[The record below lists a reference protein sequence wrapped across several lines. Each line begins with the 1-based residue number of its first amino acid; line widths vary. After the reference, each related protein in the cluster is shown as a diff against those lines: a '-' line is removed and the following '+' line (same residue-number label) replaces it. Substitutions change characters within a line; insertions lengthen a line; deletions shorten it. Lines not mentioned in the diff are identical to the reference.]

1 MWKALSD
8 DDKKPYNDKA
18 AADEKR
24 YKDQLAELEEKGYF
38 TMPDGTKSTDQ
49 YVDPKK
55 KYGEDCVVPK
65 KPLSAYLFFTT
76 ENVNKIKEKDSCS
89 HPEAMK
95 KCGEVWNGLS
105 ADEKKVYEDKNAK
118 DT

>member
-38 TMPDGTKSTDQ
+38 TMPDGSKSTD
-49 YVDPKK
+49 
-55 KYGEDCVVPK
+55 
-65 KPLSAYLFFTT
+65 
-76 ENVNKIKEKDSCS
+76 
-89 HPEAMK
+89 
-95 KCGEVWNGLS
+95 
-105 ADEKKVYEDKNAK
+105 
-118 DT
+118 

>member
-1 MWKALSD
+1 M
-8 DDKKPYNDKA
+8 
-18 AADEKR
+18 
-24 YKDQLAELEEKGYF
+24 AELEEKGYF
-38 TMPDGTKSTDQ
+38 TTADGVKSTDL

-76 ENVNKIKEKDSCS
+76 ENVNKIKEKENCS

-95 KCGEVWNGLS
+95 KCGQIWNELE
-105 ADEKKVYEDKNAK
+105 ADKK
-118 DT
+118 